1 MSEIIRLSKFK
12 LSIRNYSEDRV
23 LIDNTNSNLDFVV
36 KEKDLVLVVGRN
48 GSGKSTLLKEIIGL
62 NSLNI
67 NNEIKLGYDSFKF
80 RGVESTLGIKDLVAS
95 ALNDSDLKLILDE
108 SMTVKNFFKDS
119 LLGKFK
125 EYSEDIDKYL
135 TLFYGEKNK
144 ILKKKISKLSSGEQK
159 KLSIIS
165 ALIKRNKDI
174 YFFDEPMNC
183 LDVDS
188 MIVFLNSLKELR
200 EREPNAGI
208 IIISHCLLF
217 DKPEL
222 VYKISNKELIDYTN
236 NYRKKDCLE
245 EFN

>member
-1 MSEIIRLSKFK
+1 MNEILRLSKFK
-12 LSIRNYSEDRV
+12 LTINNSNSERV

-62 NSLNI
+62 NNLNI
-67 NNEIKLGYDSFKF
+67 NNEIRLEYDSFKF
-80 RGVESTLGIKDLVAS
+80 RGVESTLGIKDSVAT

-119 LLGKFK
+119 LLGKYK
-125 EYSEDIDKYL
+125 EYVDDINKYL
-135 TLFYGEKNK
+135 NLFYGENNK

-188 MIVFLNSLKELR
+188 MIIFLNSLK
-200 EREPNAGI
+200 N
-208 IIISHCLLF
+208 
-217 DKPEL
+217 
-222 VYKISNKELIDYTN
+222 
-236 NYRKKDCLE
+236 
-245 EFN
+245 